1 MSDNRPEGRKKNV
14 GGTGSGLYRRG
25 EGLNT
30 GPVGSGSGR
39 PGGEKPGGAQQG
51 SFRETG
57 GGGDYNGKRSSG
69 GRSPIGIIIALLVLL
84 FGGGGG
90 MLSGLFGG
98 GGTTSTTVQEPVV
111 TVAPTP
117 RPTPRPSTAGQTPA
131 SVSGISSSML
141 QSLLGSSTQSGWT
154 EQSNVSTLSDSVAS
168 GSRAKYTK
176 LRGKGKDTVTIMVYM
191 CGTDLESKGG
201 MATKDLL
208 EMTKATLG
216 DKVNLIVYT
225 GGCTR
230 WNNNVLST
238 RANQIYQITGG
249 KLKALQQNAGN
260 VSMTDPDTL
269 ASFIGFCEKNF
280 SASRYELIFWDHG
293 SGSVAG
299 FGYDQRFPNSGS
311 MTLSGIKKALD
322 STDVKFDFIGFDAC
336 LMGTLENAL
345 MLSDR
350 ADYLIASEET
360 EPGTGW
366 YYTNWLTKL
375 GTNTSL
381 PTTELGKMIVDD
393 FVSACAQSA
402 SGQSAT
408 LAVVDLAELS
418 NTVPKVF
425 RSFSESLSDMIADN
439 EYRQVS
445 TARSNT
451 REFARSS
458 AVDQIDL
465 VHFALNIG
473 NSEGKALAEAVRGA
487 VKYNRTSSNMNN
499 SYGLSIYFP
508 YRRLSN
514 VDKAIKTYSDIGI
527 DESYSQC
534 IREFASLETSGQVS
548 SGGSGTNPYSSLF
561 GNLDPY
567 GFYGSSGSYGYG
579 SYGSPYGGSTSSSG
593 SSGSPY
599 SGSTSSSAGS
609 AGYSDSTELINAL
622 LGAFFG
628 GDYSS
633 MSSLGSGTNYLYGR
647 SMSTEDTVS
656 YLAENRFDASA
667 LSWTKNAAGE
677 DVIALDE
684 SQWAL
689 VNDLELNV
697 FVDDGEGYIDL
708 GLDNIFA
715 FDDNGQLLAPQEKT
729 WLTINGRFVAY
740 YHEYTTGTG
749 AERVDT
755 GYVPVLLNG
764 ERAELLLSFDS
775 EGRGS
780 VVGARYVY
788 TDGQTDTVA
797 KGVEALSDGDT
808 LDFLCDY
815 YGYDGSYENSY
826 FLGEQM
832 TVKGELK
839 VEDSYLPAG
848 LSTQMLYRFTD
859 LYAQH
864 YWSLPIG

>member
-1 MSDNRPEGRKKNV
+1 
-14 GGTGSGLYRRG
+14 
-25 EGLNT
+25 
-30 GPVGSGSGR
+30 
-39 PGGEKPGGAQQG
+39 
-51 SFRETG
+51 
-57 GGGDYNGKRSSG
+57 
-69 GRSPIGIIIALLVLL
+69 
-84 FGGGGG
+84 
-90 MLSGLFGG
+90 
-98 GGTTSTTVQEPVV
+98 
-111 TVAPTP
+111 
-117 RPTPRPSTAGQTPA
+117 
-131 SVSGISSSML
+131 
-141 QSLLGSSTQSGWT
+141 
-154 EQSNVSTLSDSVAS
+154 
-168 GSRAKYTK
+168 
-176 LRGKGKDTVTIMVYM
+176 
-191 CGTDLESKGG
+191 
-201 MATKDLL
+201 
-208 EMTKATLG
+208 
-216 DKVNLIVYT
+216 
-225 GGCTR
+225 
-230 WNNNVLST
+230 
-238 RANQIYQITGG
+238 
-249 KLKALQQNAGN
+249 
-260 VSMTDPDTL
+260 
-269 ASFIGFCEKNF
+269 
-280 SASRYELIFWDHG
+280 
-293 SGSVAG
+293 
-299 FGYDQRFPNSGS
+299 
-311 MTLSGIKKALD
+311 
-322 STDVKFDFIGFDAC
+322 
-336 LMGTLENAL
+336 
-345 MLSDR
+345 
-350 ADYLIASEET
+350 
-360 EPGTGW
+360 
-366 YYTNWLTKL
+366 
-375 GTNTSL
+375 
-381 PTTELGKMIVDD
+381 MIVDD